1 VAKKSSAQT
10 VQRKRLATRTA
21 PTTADCMYVSVRG
34 VARRA
39 ALLVVTG
46 DGRRGRNVQ
55 HATAKIARITY
66 ASLENVFQRIG
77 RLARIG

>member
-1 VAKKSSAQT
+1 
-10 VQRKRLATRTA
+10 
-21 PTTADCMYVSVRG
+21 MYVSVRG